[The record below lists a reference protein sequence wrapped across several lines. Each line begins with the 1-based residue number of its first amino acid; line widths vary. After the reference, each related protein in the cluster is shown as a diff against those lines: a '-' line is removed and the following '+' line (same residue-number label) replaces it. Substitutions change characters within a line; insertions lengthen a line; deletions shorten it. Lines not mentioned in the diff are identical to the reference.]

1 MIHVRDTFR
10 KIKES
15 IRMGMVSRCED
26 RVSAIKKG
34 EVFFTLRDGK
44 TGEIQEQ
51 RHYDNLVVRDA
62 SILVARL
69 FKNNAET
76 GLHGGLCLAVG
87 TGDTGWSPM
96 APPAPTITQRS
107 LFAELTRKVFTSSNF
122 VDSLGNP
129 TAIPTN
135 VVDLVT
141 TFTESEAVGP
151 LVEMG
156 ILGGTISTNMSI
168 RNPVTPPNG
177 PYDPTVD
184 LTTKETLSNYFT
196 FKVQNKPETST
207 LTIVWRFTF

>member
-1 MIHVRDTFR
+1 
-10 KIKES
+10 
-15 IRMGMVSRCED
+15 
-26 RVSAIKKG
+26 
-34 EVFFTLRDGK
+34 
-44 TGEIQEQ
+44 
-51 RHYDNLVVRDA
+51 
-62 SILVARL
+62 
-69 FKNNAET
+69 
-76 GLHGGLCLAVG
+76 
-87 TGDTGWSPM
+87 M

-184 LTTKETLSNYFT
+184 LTTKETLANYFV

-207 LTIVWRFTF
+207 LTVIWRLTF

>member
-1 MIHVRDTFR
+1 MFKVSDKFKQIRDAISMSMSVRY
-10 KIKES
+10 
-15 IRMGMVSRCED
+15 ED
-26 RVSAIKKG
+26 QMSAIKKG
-34 EVFFTLRDGK
+34 EVFMTLRDGK
-44 TGEIQEQ
+44 TGEIQDQ
-51 RHYDNLVVRDA
+51 RHIDNTVTRDA

-87 TGDTGWSPM
+87 TGDTGWNPM
-96 APPAPTITQRS
+96 APPAPTKTQRA
-107 LFAELTRKVFTSSNF
+107 LFAELTRKAFASSNF

-135 VVDLVT
+135 VVDFVT

-168 RNPVTPPNG
+168 RNPVSPPNG
-177 PYDPTVD
+177 PYDSTVD
-184 LTTKETLSNYFT
+184 LTQKETLCNYLT
-196 FKVQNKPETST
+196 YKVQNKPETST
-207 LTIVWRFTF
+207 LGIIWRLTF